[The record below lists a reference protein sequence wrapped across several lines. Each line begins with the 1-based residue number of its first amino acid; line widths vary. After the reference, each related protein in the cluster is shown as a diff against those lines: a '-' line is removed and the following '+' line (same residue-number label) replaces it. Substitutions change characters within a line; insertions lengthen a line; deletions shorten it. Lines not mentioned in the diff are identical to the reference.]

1 MTDFNEDS
9 LRKLVSQLENTVNEA
24 EKQMASLTTDNMT
37 KEESEKL
44 KKEIEQMN
52 PVVVEAI
59 YKAQEAQ
66 KAMKG

>member
-1 MTDFNEDS
+1 MDFNED
-9 LRKLVSQLENTVNEA
+9 LLKKFMPQLEAVVKEA

-59 YKAQEAQ
+59 SKAKEAQ
-66 KAMKG
+66 KVMKG

>member
-59 YKAQEAQ
+59 SKAQEAQ

>member
-1 MTDFNEDS
+1 MDFNED
-9 LRKLVSQLENTVNEA
+9 LLKKFMPQLEAVVKEA

-59 YKAQEAQ
+59 SKAQEAQ